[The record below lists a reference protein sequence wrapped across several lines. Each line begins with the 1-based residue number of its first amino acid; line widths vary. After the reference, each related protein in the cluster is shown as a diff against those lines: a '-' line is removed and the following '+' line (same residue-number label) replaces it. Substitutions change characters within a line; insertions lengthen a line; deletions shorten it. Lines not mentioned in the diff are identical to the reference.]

1 MPMDE
6 TKRIKDYLQ
15 TELEHLI
22 KENVIGLHAS
32 RNRKIIR
39 DKLFKGLSIVE
50 ISKKYDLSQT
60 RVKTIIRTFRQ
71 KIDG

>member
-1 MPMDE
+1 MPMDDR
-6 TKRIKDYLQ
+6 KRIKDYLQ

-22 KENVIGLHAS
+22 KENVIGLRAS

>member
-1 MPMDE
+1 MPMDGR
-6 TKRIKDYLQ
+6 KRIRDYSQ

-22 KENVIGLHAS
+22 KENIIGLHAS

-50 ISKKYDLSQT
+50 ISNKYDLSQT
-60 RVKTIIRTFRQ
+60 RVKTIIRTFRE
-71 KIDG
+71 KIGG

>member
-1 MPMDE
+1 MPMDDR
-6 TKRIKDYLQ
+6 KRIKDYLQ

-60 RVKTIIRTFRQ
+60 RVKTIIRTFRE
-71 KIDG
+71 KIGG